1 MDATGI
7 IEDLLQAASDYEIHN
22 KPSYRNDYYQK
33 KQDAILYIANLQNR
47 TQELIALMEGD
58 IAFKSITAGGTRQ
71 RILAQARALVP
82 DMAPAKTLD
91 DILK

>member
-1 MDATGI
+1 MDALDL
-7 IEDLLQAASDYEIHN
+7 IEDLLQANHDYEIHN
-22 KPSYRNDYYQK
+22 KPSYRNDFYQK

-47 TQELIALMEGD
+47 VRELIALMEGD
-58 IAFKSITAGGTRQ
+58 IAFKDITAGDTRQ
-71 RILAQARALVP
+71 KILAQARALVP